1 MEKRT
6 KWKILE
12 LKNTITK
19 IINSLERL
27 SNRMKMI
34 GERNSE
40 PDIILLKI
48 IQSEQQRKKKR
59 LKKIKSRTSGSD
71 GPIARGLVLVSSD
84 AQ

>member
-1 MEKRT
+1 
-6 KWKILE
+6 
-12 LKNTITK
+12 
-19 IINSLERL
+19 
-27 SNRMKMI
+27 MKMI